1 MISEEVQWFL
11 KALASEKRQE
21 IVFLFMERQEVK
33 VNQVSELV
41 GISQSTASE
50 QLAILKRGGLLSSR
64 REGKEVFYFPNRNN
78 VQSLLQ
84 ALNELLNHCCK

>member
-1 MISEEVQWFL
+1 MISEEVQRFL

-21 IVFLFMERQEVK
+21 IVFLFMERKEVK

-50 QLAILKRGGLLSSR
+50 QLAILKSGGLLSSR

-84 ALNELLNHCCK
+84 ALNDLLNHCCK